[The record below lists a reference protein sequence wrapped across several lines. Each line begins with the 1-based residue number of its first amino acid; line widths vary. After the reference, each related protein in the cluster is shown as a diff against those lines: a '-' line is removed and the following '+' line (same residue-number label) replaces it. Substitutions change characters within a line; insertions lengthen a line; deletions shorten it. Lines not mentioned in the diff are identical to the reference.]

1 VAFVRV
7 LADRIVY
14 VIDFRYHL
22 VSIVAVFLALA
33 VGIVLGS
40 TELRGAA
47 FSALDRTSSALS
59 AKLEAADN
67 QNSTLQQQVQGD
79 RQFAQAAEPV
89 LVKHLLDSKRV
100 VIVTTPGAPGSVVN
114 GIKTGLTDAGATVS
128 GQVALSAKF
137 ADTSAGNLSLLDQL
151 TQQATPSGMTLTNG
165 SPQQQAAQV
174 LAAALVSKDGN
185 SGSGGKSGNGKNGN
199 GNGNSGNSNSNSNS
213 NGNSNGSISNQD
225 AQTIVSSF
233 SAGQFISVS
242 GHPTSGA
249 TLAVIVTPATA
260 PQDGNS
266 DPVNQAVVALAQE
279 FGQASQAT
287 LVAGSSSGSGQ
298 GSAISAV
305 RSSGAANNASTV
317 DNADSVVGQIVAVQ
331 ALEQQMNGHKPG
343 SFGTQSNANSAGP
356 SPAPTPSASSSASQK
371 NSSKGK

>member
-1 VAFVRV
+1 M
-7 LADRIVY
+7 
-14 VIDFRYHL
+14 IDFRYHL

-89 LVKHLLDSKRV
+89 LVKHLLNSKRV

-185 SGSGGKSGNGKNGN
+185 PGSGGKSGNGNNGN
-199 GNGNSGNSNSNSNS
+199 GNGNSGNGNNSNSGNS
-213 NGNSNGSISNQD
+213 NGNGSISNQD

-260 PQDGNS
+260 PSDGNS

-279 FGQASQAT
+279 FGQASRAT
-287 LVAGSSSGSGQ
+287 LVAGSSAGSGQ

-356 SPAPTPSASSSASQK
+356 SPAPTPSASSSSSQK

>member
-1 VAFVRV
+1 M
-7 LADRIVY
+7 
-14 VIDFRYHL
+14 IDFRYHL

-185 SGSGGKSGNGKNGN
+185 SGSGGKSGSNNGSGN
-199 GNGNSGNSNSNSNS
+199 GNSGNGNNSNSGNSNSN
-213 NGNSNGSISNQD
+213 GNGSISNQD

-260 PQDGNS
+260 PSDGNS

-279 FGQASQAT
+279 FGQASRAT
-287 LVAGSSSGSGQ
+287 LVAGSSAGSGQ

-356 SPAPTPSASSSASQK
+356 SPAPTPSASSSSSQK